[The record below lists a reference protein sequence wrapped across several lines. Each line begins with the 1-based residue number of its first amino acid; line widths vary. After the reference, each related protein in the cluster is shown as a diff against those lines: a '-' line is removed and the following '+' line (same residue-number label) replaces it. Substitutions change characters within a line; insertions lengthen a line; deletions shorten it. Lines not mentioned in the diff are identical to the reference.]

1 MVWGAVR
8 IAKNTNISSF
18 IESVSTWNKQNNL
31 KSWSNIHYN
40 HKILIYVEFILCSLD
55 VPKVENYVGTQHEV

>member
-8 IAKNTNISSF
+8 IAKNTYISSF
-18 IESVSTWNKQNNL
+18 IESVSTRNKQNNL